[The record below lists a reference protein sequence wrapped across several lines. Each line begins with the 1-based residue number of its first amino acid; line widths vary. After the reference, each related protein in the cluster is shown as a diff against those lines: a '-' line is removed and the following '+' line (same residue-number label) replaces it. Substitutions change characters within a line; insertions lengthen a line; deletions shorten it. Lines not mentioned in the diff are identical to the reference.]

1 MASQVYFTSLRTG
14 YRNSLPTKIER
25 LALAAGLEDIVRK
38 GGLTAV
44 KLHFGEK
51 GGTAF
56 IRPVLVRPVVDAL
69 LQAGARP
76 FITDTGTLYVG
87 ARGNAVDH
95 LNTAILNGFAY
106 SVAGAPLVIA
116 DGLDG
121 GDEVAVPVNLKH
133 FREAMIASAIVRADS
148 MVSLAHFKLH
158 DAAGFGGA
166 IKNIGM
172 GAASRKGKMA
182 QHSEV
187 APKIVNKKCI
197 ACGLCVEQCAHG
209 AISMVER
216 QAGVAAPSPSVSKVV
231 QIDRK
236 LCVGCAQCIHA
247 CQQGALTI
255 DWDTDFPKL
264 MEKIAEYA
272 AGAIKGKEKRSLFIN
287 FLTQISP
294 ACDCYPFS
302 DAPIVGDIGIAASR
316 DPVALDQACVDLLN
330 KSPHL
335 PSSCLKGEEHYPDK
349 IRAVYPK
356 LDWERQLIH
365 AEEVGLGGRDY
376 ELVEIEGN
384 KR

>member
-1 MASQVYFTSLRTG
+1 MASQVYFTNLRTA
-14 YRNSLPTKIER
+14 YNNSLLTKIQH
-25 LALAAGLEDIVRK
+25 LVLAAGLEDIVRK

-44 KLHFGEK
+44 KLHFGER

-56 IRPVLVRPVVDAL
+56 IRPLLVRPVVDAL
-69 LQAGARP
+69 LKAGARP
-76 FITDTGTLYVG
+76 FLTDTGTLYVG
-87 ARGNAVDH
+87 SRGSAVDH
-95 LNTAILNGFAY
+95 LNTAVLNGFDY
-106 SVAGAPLVIA
+106 SVAGAPLIIA

-121 GDEVAVPVNLKH
+121 ADEISVAVNLKH
-133 FREAMIASAIVRADS
+133 FSEVLIASTIVRADAL
-148 MVSLAHFKLH
+148 VSLAHFKLH

-187 APKIVNKKCI
+187 APKIIAKKCI
-197 ACGLCVEQCAHG
+197 GCGLCAQQCAHG
-209 AISMVER
+209 AILMVER
-216 QAGVAAPSPSVSKVV
+216 PAGVAAPDSSVAQLVR
-231 QIDRK
+231 IDRT

-247 CQQGALTI
+247 CAQGALTI
-255 DWDTDFPKL
+255 NWDTDCAKL

-272 AGAIKGKEKRSLFIN
+272 AGALKGKEKRSLFIN

-302 DAPIVGDIGIAASR
+302 DAPIVADIGIAASR

-330 KSPHL
+330 KSAHL
-335 PSSCLKGEEHYPDK
+335 PSSRLEGEKHYPDK
-349 IRAVYPK
+349 IRALYPK

-365 AEEVGLGGRDY
+365 AQEVGLGSREY
-376 ELVEIEGN
+376 ELVEIAGN

>member
-14 YRNSLPTKIER
+14 YRNSLPTKIQR

-87 ARGNAVDH
+87 SRGNAVDH

-106 SVAGAPLVIA
+106 PVAGAPLIIA

-133 FREAMIASAIVRADS
+133 FREVMIASAIVRADS

-197 ACGLCVEQCAHG
+197 GCGLCVEQCAHG
-209 AISMVER
+209 AISIVER
-216 QAGVAAPSPSVSKVV
+216 QAGLAAPSPSVSKVV

-302 DAPIVGDIGIAASR
+302 DAPIVGDIGIAASK

-335 PSSCLKGEEHYPDK
+335 PSSCLKGQEHYPDK

-365 AEEVGLGGRDY
+365 AEEVGLGARDY